1 MESYPHTLEPSWS
14 IIQTMKILCSND
26 DGIFAHGLD
35 CLVEAAEHFGDVTIV
50 APDREQSATSH
61 SLTLHHPVR
70 PVQLAKNRFQVDG
83 TPTDCV
89 LLGVEAIMSERPDFV
104 LSGIN
109 HGQNMGEDVLYSG
122 TVAAAM
128 EGLMLGIPS
137 IAISFAG
144 GDMRADPE
152 LLSKL
157 VDPVR
162 KLLDYMLSLDPFP
175 KDTLFNVNL
184 PPRFGDD
191 IRGVRLTR
199 LGRRFF
205 ENSIKP
211 MTDPWGRPIYWIGA
225 GSMSWSG
232 GEDSDY
238 RAVADGYISVTPL
251 HLDLTNHNLLD
262 SSADWWRN
270 P

>member
-1 MESYPHTLEPSWS
+1 MAGYTRSLEPSRS
-14 IIQTMKILCSND
+14 VIQIVKFLCSND

-35 CLVEAAEHFGDVTIV
+35 CLVKAAEAYGDVTIV

-70 PVQLAKNRFQVDG
+70 PVQLSSNRFQVDG

-89 LLGVEAIMSERPDFV
+89 LLGVEALMSQRPDFV

-137 IAISFAG
+137 IAFSFAG
-144 GDMRADPE
+144 GDMRSDPE
-152 LLSKL
+152 LLTKL
-157 VDPVR
+157 IPPVKDLIG
-162 KLLDYMLSLDPFP
+162 KLISLPSFP
-175 KDTLFNVNL
+175 KDTLFNVNI
-184 PPRFGDD
+184 PPLYGDD
-191 IRGVRLTR
+191 IKGVRITR
-199 LGRRFF
+199 LGRRVF

-211 MTDPWGRPIYWIGA
+211 MSDPWGRPIYWIGA
-225 GSMSWSG
+225 GSMTWTG

-238 RAVADGYISVTPL
+238 RAIADGYISVTPL
-251 HLDLTNHNLLD
+251 HLDLTNQSILNT
-262 SSADWWRN
+262 STDWW
-270 P
+270 PAL